1 MKDTRRFVF
10 CVLLSA
16 SAGSFFPH
24 RTVAQDQPDQDQ
36 ICEIRKVGDCGLRAP
51 KALYHPDPE
60 YTDRASK
67 KKISGAV
74 TPDILDFAARV
85 VVTPAHG
92 SPSFLRSS
100 ARSDGTGDDRFHVN
114 PRPLAAALRPPASES
129 RPTHR

>member
-85 VVTPAHG
+85 VVTPAQG
-92 SPSFLRSS
+92 SLSSLRS
-100 ARSDGTGDDRFHVN
+100 
-114 PRPLAAALRPPASES
+114 
-129 RPTHR
+129 